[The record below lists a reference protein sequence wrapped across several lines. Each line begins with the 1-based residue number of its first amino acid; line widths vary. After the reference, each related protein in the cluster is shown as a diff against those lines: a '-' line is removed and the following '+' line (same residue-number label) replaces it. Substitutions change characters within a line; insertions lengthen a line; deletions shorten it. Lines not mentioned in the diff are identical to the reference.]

1 MDLTRKLKNA
11 GIWQLLQVVV
21 QAITQ
26 FVYIAVMARLL
37 SKADFGLMALA
48 SSFIGIG
55 IIFSEGGMGSAL
67 IQRQNITQKHINA
80 ALQGNLFIGLA
91 VFVIFFFTAHFIAQF
106 YNQPLLEL
114 IIKVIGVN
122 VILSSVNNVSRGL
135 LHKNFQFKITSNVI
149 VFTTIIGYTIGI
161 VLAFLGFGVWSL
173 VATTLAIS
181 LLSTACMFYYA
192 PIKLSVKFYLQEW
205 KELFSFGF
213 GVILLKIN
221 NYIGT
226 QGINLVLGKIFP
238 PAQLGVFERTYSIKT
253 IPSRY
258 LGNILDTIMFP
269 AMSEI
274 QDENVRLFRIYQHSL
289 GVVNSVLMPVA
300 VFLIFFS
307 EEVVLILLGDKW
319 LEAVLPLQIMFAVLP
334 FSSSG
339 RMADSVIR
347 AKGLI
352 YKNVVRKFL
361 YVLVLITTVSMG
373 AINYGLKGAA
383 IGVTFSYLFNYII
396 MLILVE
402 KIFNKR
408 AKEIFLL
415 PILSGLKLSLLMLLQ
430 LMLFSFLLKQFE
442 TSFILNFII
451 ITFLMIGVMGLII
464 WKKPALLGVYLQET
478 IIRLFSK
485 IKK

>member
-1 MDLTRKLKNA
+1 MSLTQKLKNA
-11 GIWQLLQVVV
+11 GIWQLLQVVI
-21 QAITQ
+21 QAIIQ
-26 FVYIAVMARLL
+26 FGYIAIMARLL

-55 IIFSEGGMGSAL
+55 VIFSEGGMGSAL

-80 ALQGNLFIGLA
+80 ALQGSLFIGLA
-91 VFVIFFFTAHFIAQF
+91 IFITFFLTAHFIAEF

-122 VILSSVNNVSRGL
+122 VIISSVNNVSRGL
-135 LHKNFQFKITSNVI
+135 LQKNFKFKITSNI
-149 VFTTIIGYTIGI
+149 TIFSSITGYTVGI

-173 VATTLAIS
+173 VAATLIIS
-181 LLSTACMFYYA
+181 LLSTVCMLYYA
-192 PIKLSVKFYLQEW
+192 PIKLSLKFYFQEW

-221 NYIGT
+221 NYIAS
-226 QGINLVLGKIFP
+226 QGVNLVLGKILQ

-253 IPSRY
+253 IPSSY
-258 LGNILDTIMFP
+258 LGNILDAIMFP

-274 QDENVRLFRIYQHSL
+274 QDENERLFRVYQHSL

-307 EEVVLILLGDKW
+307 KEVVLILLGDKW
-319 LEAVLPLQIMFAVLP
+319 LEAILPLQIMFVVLP

-352 YKNVVRKFL
+352 YKNVVRKFI
-361 YVLVLITTVSMG
+361 YVLVLITTVSIG
-373 AINYGLKGAA
+373 AFKYGLTGAA
-383 IGVTFSYLFNYII
+383 IGVTFSHLFNYII

-402 KIFNKR
+402 KVFNKR

-415 PILSGLKLSLLMLLQ
+415 PILSGLKLLLLVLIQ

-442 TSFILNFII
+442 LNFILNFLIT
-451 ITFLMIGVMGLII
+451 TFLIIGTMGLIF
-464 WKKPALLGVYLQET
+464 WKKPVLLGVYLQET
-478 IIRLFSK
+478 LIRLFPK